1 MVSAPAADK
10 KQGASMAA
18 TATERRRANRKKSFQ
33 WQGALKVRP
42 VGQVQDFEASVK
54 DVSDAGLGVEMA
66 AALRIGDSVAITGI
80 LSNGLSKTT
89 LQARAAK
96 VMHCREIRAGYYSA
110 GLTYTAEAAGLGADT
125 PGPDYY
131 DILQLSPKADPE
143 TIHRVYRL
151 LAQRYHPDNGETGD
165 AGQFKLILEA
175 YRVLN
180 DPEQRAAYDATLVR
194 SRQLRWRIFD
204 QAEASQGRE
213 GEKRKR
219 AGILSLL
226 YAQRLNQ
233 PQQPAL
239 GLHDMEELLGCP
251 REHLEFPLWYLKESG
266 CVTRTDNGRYTI
278 TVKGV
283 DRNESD
289 DGAALPSNRLLPGA
303 IGKRP

>member
-1 MVSAPAADK
+1 
-10 KQGASMAA
+10 MAA

-42 VGQVQDFEASVK
+42 VGQVQEFEASVK
-54 DVSDAGLGVEMA
+54 DVSDTGLGVEMA
-66 AALRIGDSVAITGI
+66 VYLRTGDSVAISGV
-80 LSNGLSKTT
+80 LSNGLSRTT
-89 LQARAAK
+89 LQGRTAK
-96 VMHCREIRAGYYSA
+96 VMHCREIRTGHYSA
-110 GLTYTAEAAGLGADT
+110 GLTYTVEAAPESGADPT
-125 PGPDYY
+125 TPDYY
-131 DILQLSPKADPE
+131 DILQLSPKADPD

-165 AGQFKLILEA
+165 AAQFKLILEA

-194 SRQLRWRIFD
+194 SRQLRWKIFD

-239 GLHDMEELLGCP
+239 GIHDMEELLGCP
-251 REHLEFPLWYLKESG
+251 REHLEFSLWYLKESG
-266 CVTRTDNGRYTI
+266 CLARTDNGRYSI

-283 DRNESD
+283 ERSESD
-289 DGAALPSNRLLPGA
+289 DSAALPNNRLLAAA
-303 IGKRP
+303 IGSRA